1 MSCRCQLGVPL
12 LSSRL
17 RCLATLPPLSS
28 ASRPSRG
35 RYAHISPRWLAA
47 IAAPPPP
54 SVAIT
59 QHRQKPPSALSSP
72 LPLIVAV
79 PSMQSHVNLS
89 RIVRAAA
96 LLGVSRLLAQAP
108 AKIDRCFF
116 LSLTPFFIYLFIFF
130 PPMCHAPFSPCIAIR
145 FQGTSPAAPT
155 TRLRYEE
162 CARCSRRYGGSR
174 RTGGMWWDSNRR
186 MRLSPC
192 SRIDSPKMSYLSS
205 GMNGNCEGVILS
217 TRTPTLVINLPHP
230 NPHPSASSPDEQ
242 IPTLMPTCSHSTSSN
257 PPPLVRGTV
266 CPYRANPTPHS
277 RPASPHPPGTVWLTS
292 CSPRATPPS
301 RSQRSARILS
311 GASMRAPP
319 L

>member
-1 MSCRCQLGVPL
+1 MYGEWLLLFRPFFAENMSCRCQLGVPL

-28 ASRPSRG
+28 ASRPSRD

-54 SVAIT
+54 SVAKKNKIT

-116 LSLTPFFIYLFIFF
+116 LSLTPF
-130 PPMCHAPFSPCIAIR
+130 SPC
-145 FQGTSPAAPT
+145 
-155 TRLRYEE
+155 
-162 CARCSRRYGGSR
+162 
-174 RTGGMWWDSNRR
+174 
-186 MRLSPC
+186 
-192 SRIDSPKMSYLSS
+192 
-205 GMNGNCEGVILS
+205 V
-217 TRTPTLVINLPHP
+217 
-230 NPHPSASSPDEQ
+230 
-242 IPTLMPTCSHSTSSN
+242 
-257 PPPLVRGTV
+257 
-266 CPYRANPTPHS
+266 TPHFS
-277 RPASPHPPGTVWLTS
+277 HVSPFVFKGHL
-292 CSPRATPPS
+292 PR
-301 RSQRSARILS
+301 RRR
-311 GASMRAPP
+311 RD
-319 L
+319 

>member
-1 MSCRCQLGVPL
+1 MPMSTRSAVALQPASLPGHTAPALV
-12 LSSRL
+12 
-17 RCLATLPPLSS
+17 CLAPVARSIRSHLPS
-28 ASRPSRG
+28 
-35 RYAHISPRWLAA
+35 LA
-47 IAAPPPP
+47 
-54 SVAIT
+54 
-59 QHRQKPPSALSSP
+59 R
-72 LPLIVAV
+72 
-79 PSMQSHVNLS
+79 
-89 RIVRAAA
+89 RDRRAAA
-96 LLGVSRLLAQAP
+96 TIRRHHSASAEASVGALLAAAADRRGAEHAVAREPLPHRARRRAP
-108 AKIDRCFF
+108 RRLAPTRTGASEDRQVLF
-116 LSLTPFFIYLFIFF
+116 SLTHPIF
-130 PPMCHAPFSPCIAIR
+130 PMCHAPFFPCIAIR

-186 MRLSPC
+186 MRPSPC
-192 SRIDSPKMSYLSS
+192 SRTDSPKMSYLSS

-217 TRTPTLVINLPHP
+217 TLTPTLVINLPHP

-242 IPTLMPTCSHSTSSN
+242 IPTLMPTCIHSTSSN
-257 PPPLVRGTV
+257 PPPLFRGTV